1 MAYNFGLW
9 HAQVNT
15 VGVSESVYKPGVLV
29 PDVSRASPAA
39 EAGLRRGDVILKVQD
54 LEATAS
60 RSSIPRIV
68 QYIMCALATAAVSVF
83 WRLRCNGINIP

>member
-1 MAYNFGLW
+1 M
-9 HAQVNT
+9 QVST
-15 VGVSESVYKPGVLV
+15 VGVSESVFRPGVLV

-60 RSSIPRIV
+60 RSTIPRVV
-68 QYIMCALATAAVSVF
+68 QYIMCAPPLLLHTAFSGTPDERSAYT
-83 WRLRCNGINIP
+83 